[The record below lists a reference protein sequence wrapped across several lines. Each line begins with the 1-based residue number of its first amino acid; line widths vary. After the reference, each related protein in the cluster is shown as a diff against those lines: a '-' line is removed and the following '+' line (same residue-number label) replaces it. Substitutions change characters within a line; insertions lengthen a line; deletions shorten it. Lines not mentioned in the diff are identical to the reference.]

1 MKNIHIITGGSSG
14 IGFECAKKFTDGI
27 VLITSR
33 GEESLVKA
41 AEELKEIGLDVAYK
55 TSDLTDVDSLKEL
68 FEYAQELG
76 NIKTILNSAGVSG
89 IGGNTKLTFTID
101 LLGVAHLI
109 DVAKEYLE
117 ESGVLIL
124 IASMMGYTVPDSDNY
139 NDLLQNPL
147 QAGALDKLINLVDD
161 NSDLAY
167 NYAKKGVQL
176 QVKKNAMEYGK
187 RGLRIVS
194 VSPGIIMS
202 PMTKAAADEH
212 ADQMTYMKE
221 VTPAGRN
228 GEPEDIAKAVRFLA
242 SENAEFITGTDL
254 LVDGGLT
261 INLPEIMKKFEQK
274 G

>member
-14 IGFECAKKFTDGI
+14 IGFECAKKFTDGT

-33 GEESLVKA
+33 GEESLVEA
-41 AEELKEIGLDVAYK
+41 ARELEELGLDVAYK

-89 IGGNTKLTFTID
+89 VGGNTRLTFTID
-101 LLGVAHLI
+101 LLGVAYLI
-109 DVAKEYLE
+109 DVAKDYLGE
-117 ESGVLIL
+117 GGALIL
-124 IASMMGYTVPDSDNY
+124 IASMMGYTVPDSDDY
-139 NDLLQNPL
+139 NNLLQNPL
-147 QAGALDKLINLVDD
+147 QDGALDKLIDLVDD

-187 RGLRIVS
+187 KGLRIVS
-194 VSPGIIMS
+194 VSPGVIMS
-202 PMTKAAADEH
+202 PMTEAAAGEH
-212 ADQMTYMKE
+212 ADQMAYMKQA
-221 VTPAGRN
+221 TPAGRN
-228 GEPEDIAKAVRFLA
+228 GEPEDIAKAVKFLA
-242 SENAEFITGTDL
+242 SENAEFITGIDL

-261 INLPEIMKKFEQK
+261 INLPEIMKKFK
-274 G
+274 